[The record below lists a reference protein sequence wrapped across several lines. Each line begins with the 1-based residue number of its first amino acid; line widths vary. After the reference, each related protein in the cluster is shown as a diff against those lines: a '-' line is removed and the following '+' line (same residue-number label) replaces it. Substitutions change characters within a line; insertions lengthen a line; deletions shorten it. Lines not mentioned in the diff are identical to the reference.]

1 MPASRDVGTNIKNL
15 RKSKTKR
22 PAKQILAIALS
33 EARAKGAKIKPAPK
47 NKGK

>member
-22 PAKQILAIALS
+22 PAKQILAIALA
-33 EARAKGAKIKPAPK
+33 EARKKGANIPRKKK
-47 NKGK
+47 